1 MKRVPKGQPNGGQ
14 FAPGAAAPPPVVHVP
29 SISKGGQPDTRQE
42 MLDLAL
48 IHGAFR
54 GDSHNVGMVQ
64 LPPLPADGEPPVVIV
79 LRGIPGSGKSTWA
92 RAVQHAYPPGTV
104 TRINNDELSHTLFG
118 SSNAN
123 FTPGIAGTLRS
134 LRSSALAALLKN
146 PSVRMVIIDNTN
158 LSERTVR
165 EMEDIAQSHGVD
177 MQVDDRFLSVP
188 LDVCLQRNAV
198 REDPVPENVIRKMSK
213 QASSL
218 TPWES
223 QSPAITPYHNNPD
236 LPHSIL
242 VDVDGT
248 LATMHPDRSPY
259 DWGKVGIDMPNTAV
273 IHAVRA
279 MKAQGVEVIVMSGR
293 DGSCRDETQKWLD
306 THVAENLNL
315 HMRAEGDSRP
325 DHIVKYELFQ
335 KHVADQYHVRCVFD
349 DRDQVVNLWRR
360 KLHLPTF
367 QVADGDF

>member
-1 MKRVPKGQPNGGQ
+1 
-14 FAPGAAAPPPVVHVP
+14 
-29 SISKGGQPDTRQE
+29 
-42 MLDLAL
+42 
-48 IHGAFR
+48 
-54 GDSHNVGMVQ
+54 
-64 LPPLPADGEPPVVIV
+64 
-79 LRGIPGSGKSTWA
+79 
-92 RAVQHAYPPGTV
+92 
-104 TRINNDELSHTLFG
+104 
-118 SSNAN
+118 
-123 FTPGIAGTLRS
+123 
-134 LRSSALAALLKN
+134 
-146 PSVRMVIIDNTN
+146 MVIIDNTN

-248 LATMHPDRSPY
+248 LATMHPARSPY
-259 DWGKVGIDMPNTAV
+259 DWSKVGMDMPNTAV

-335 KHVADQYHVRCVFD
+335 QHVADQYHVRCVFD